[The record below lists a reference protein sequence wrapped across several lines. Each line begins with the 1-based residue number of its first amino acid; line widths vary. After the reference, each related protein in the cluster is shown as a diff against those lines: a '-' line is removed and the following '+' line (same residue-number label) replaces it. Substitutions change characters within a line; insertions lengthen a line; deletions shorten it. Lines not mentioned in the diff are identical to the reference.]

1 MNQQLYQQYLR
12 EFTLDA
18 LDHAGDSVSQ
28 AADYM
33 EKKPRPGFF
42 SKDRQE
48 KRAALIR
55 LKKILQE
62 SRGRSWYVALKSLGF
77 DDLAKDNL

>member
-1 MNQQLYQQYLR
+1 MDQQLYQQYLH

-18 LDHAGDSVSQ
+18 LEYAGDSVAQ
-28 AADYM
+28 AADYL
-33 EKKPRPGFF
+33 EKKSRPGFF

-48 KRAALIR
+48 KRAALER

-77 DDLAKDNL
+77 DDLAKEKL